1 MKVKNKKFSTI
12 WIENS
17 EVKIID
23 QTKLPFEFKVQKLKS
38 LNDFCKAIKDMKVR
52 GAPLIG
58 VTAAFGFAK
67 SIERNSSTININKCY
82 KKLLKTRPTAVNL
95 KWALD
100 TLKKKLLRT
109 NPSKRA
115 TLAIELANLIRN
127 DDIENCKKIGQNG
140 LKIIEQIFKKKKKPV
155 NILTHCNAGWLA
167 TVDYGTALSPI
178 FCANKAQIPIH
189 VWVDETRPR
198 NQGALLTSWELKNEK
213 IPHTVIVDNAG
224 GHLMQNGKV
233 DLCLVGSD
241 RTAMNGDVCNKIG
254 TYLKAIS
261 AHENKIPFYVALP
274 TSTIDRNLK
283 KGSDIPIEIR
293 DGKELSDLIFE
304 KSNKLFT
311 GRIYKNKTSTFNP
324 AFDVTPSKFITALIT
339 ENGICEPNY
348 SSIKK
353 KLKKLL

>member
-12 WIENS
+12 WVENR

-23 QTKLPFEFKVQKLKS
+23 QTRLPFEFKVQKLKS
-38 LNDFCKAIKDMKVR
+38 LNDFCEAIKDMKVR

-67 SIERNSSTININKCY
+67 SIEQNSSTMNIKKCY
-82 KKLLKTRPTAVNL
+82 QKLIKTRPTAVNL

-100 TLKKKLLRT
+100 TIKKKLLKTIPR
-109 NPSKRA
+109 KRA

-127 DDIENCKKIGQNG
+127 NDIESCKKIGQNG
-140 LKIIEQIFKKKKKPV
+140 LKVIEQIYKKKKKPV

-167 TVDYGTALSPI
+167 TVDHGTALSPI
-178 FCANKAQIPIH
+178 FCANQAKIPLHI
-189 VWVDETRPR
+189 WVDETRPR

-261 AHENKIPFYVALP
+261 AYENNVPFYVALP

-304 KSNKLFT
+304 KSKKLFT
-311 GRIYKNKTSTFNP
+311 GTIYKKKTTTFNP

-339 ENGICEPNY
+339 ENGICKANC

>member
-1 MKVKNKKFSTI
+1 MKVKNKKFTTI

-23 QTKLPFEFKVQKLKS
+23 QTKLPFEFKVQKLES
-38 LNDFCKAIKDMKVR
+38 LNDFCTAITDMKVR

-67 SIERNSSTININKCY
+67 SIEQNSSKINIQKCY
-82 KKLLKTRPTAVNL
+82 QKLLGTRPTAINL

-100 TLKKKLLRT
+100 TIKKKLLKT
-109 NPSKRA
+109 IPGKRA
-115 TLAIELANLIRN
+115 GLAIELANLIRD
-127 DDIENCKKIGQNG
+127 DDIENCKKIGHNG
-140 LKIIEQIFKKKKKPV
+140 HKIIEKIYKKKKKPV

-167 TVDYGTALSPI
+167 TVDFGTALSPI
-178 FCANKAQIPIH
+178 FCANQAQIPLH

-261 AHENKIPFYVALP
+261 AYENSVPFYVALP

-283 KGSDIPIEIR
+283 NGADIPIEIR

-304 KSNKLFT
+304 KSKKLST
-311 GRIYKNKTSTFNP
+311 GRIYKNKTKTFNP

-339 ENGICEPNY
+339 ENGICKADF
-348 SSIKK
+348 SSIKRN
-353 KLKKLL
+353 LKI